1 MFTAIR
7 LPSLSLAETSVVTS
21 SNVRH
26 HIPALPQSEVKAA
39 THPSILGKNIPVGG
53 KKKKKGKVLLNNICF
68 YCHTI

>member
-1 MFTAIR
+1 MFTAVR

-26 HIPALPQSEVKAA
+26 HIPALPQSEVKVA
-39 THPSILGKNIPVGG
+39 THPSISGKNIPVGG
-53 KKKKKGKVLLNNICF
+53 KKKKGKVLLNNICF